1 MTNTNIEKLE
11 EQYETITKQIKTFN
25 YRIIE
30 LEENKKKIQDEIFK
44 IKEELE
50 LPKLLEEVKKI
61 DNDNILT
68 IEEIKKIYQR
78 MDKSDYSDV
87 GIKYWIDLNKLIN
100 TTINVKNKYK
110 LFNFVLFEIEKGMSE
125 DR

>member
-87 GIKYWIDLNKLIN
+87 GIKYWIDLNKLI
-100 TTINVKNKYK
+100 TPFSVKFGTLIFYIKNK
-110 LFNFVLFEIEKGMSE
+110 II
-125 DR
+125 